1 MLSTEG
7 ISPQD
12 GLLAEMQAP
21 PRLDTDDEFDEDPM
35 TAFGQYFIWYFHV
48 QNAIMLGNRAG
59 PNFFSC
65 ARGKGS

>member
-7 ISPQD
+7 LSPQD

-35 TAFGQYFIWYFHV
+35 TAFGQYFIW
-48 QNAIMLGNRAG
+48 
-59 PNFFSC
+59 
-65 ARGKGS
+65 